1 MSPVLWGNEAI
12 PMSKGNLLVAFV
24 CLWLAWI
31 ALTGSLDFQELGVGV
46 VVAAFGAV
54 VSHKLLFSGGMR
66 EKFEPKR
73 WGYALA
79 YVPAY
84 IWAEL
89 KAHASVIY
97 RILHPRMPIKPG
109 IVRVPTKLR
118 SDFGITGLANAIT
131 MTPGTLSVEVSE
143 DEHSLYVHWINVE
156 TVEPE
161 QTNKQIAWPFERF
174 LRRIFR

>member
-1 MSPVLWGNEAI
+1 MA
-12 PMSKGNLLVAFV
+12 KGGLFVTFV

-31 ALTGSLDFQELGVGV
+31 ALTGSLNLQELTVGA
-46 VVAAFGAV
+46 VVAAFVAM
-54 VSHKLLFSGGMR
+54 VSCELLFRRSMR

-84 IWAEL
+84 LWAEL

-109 IVRVPTKLR
+109 IVRVPTALQT
-118 SDFGITGLANAIT
+118 DFGITGLANAIT
-131 MTPGTLSVEVSE
+131 MTPGTLSVDVSE
-143 DEHSLYVHWINVE
+143 EESSLYVHWINVKE
-156 TVEPE
+156 TEPE
-161 QTNKQIAWPFERF
+161 QTSKEIAWPFERF
-174 LRRIFR
+174 LRRIFG

>member
-1 MSPVLWGNEAI
+1 MTKESLF
-12 PMSKGNLLVAFV
+12 VAFV
-24 CLWLAWI
+24 CLWLTWI
-31 ALTGSLDFQELGVGV
+31 ALTGSLDFQELGVGAI
-46 VVAAFGAV
+46 VAAFVAV
-54 VSHKLLFSGGMR
+54 VSYELLFRGGMR

-79 YVPAY
+79 YLPAY

-97 RILHPRMPIKPG
+97 CILHPRMPIKPG
-109 IVRVPTKLR
+109 IVRVPTELK

-131 MTPGTLSVEVSE
+131 MTPGTLSVDVNEEKSA
-143 DEHSLYVHWINVE
+143 LYVHWIDVKAI
-156 TVEPE
+156 EPE
-161 QTNKQIAWPFERF
+161 ETSRQIARPFERF